1 MSKVKLHQS
10 KRGMITSPPVS
21 RPRGTKRWES
31 RIKARS
37 PLGEGQREV
46 KVVER
51 NDLGLREERV
61 RVERS
66 RLRVMCMVVVCKMY
80 LRAIADD

>member
-1 MSKVKLHQS
+1 M
-10 KRGMITSPPVS
+10 
-21 RPRGTKRWES
+21 
-31 RIKARS
+31 
-37 PLGEGQREV
+37 
-46 KVVER
+46 ER

-66 RLRVMCMVVVCKMY
+66 RLRVMCMVVMCKMY